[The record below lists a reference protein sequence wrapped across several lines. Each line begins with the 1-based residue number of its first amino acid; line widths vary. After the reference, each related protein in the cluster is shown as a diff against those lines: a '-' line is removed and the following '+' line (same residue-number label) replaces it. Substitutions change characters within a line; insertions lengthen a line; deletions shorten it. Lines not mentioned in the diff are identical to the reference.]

1 MYSAGSAKFA
11 TTEEADV
18 SPVID
23 RLDRKQVSRIPS
35 HMLHPGKISPAEKKQ
50 VGGMMLLCGSGSHI
64 NITVTHGFGTMHDAE
79 NIQVHDL

>member
-1 MYSAGSAKFA
+1 M
-11 TTEEADV
+11 

-35 HMLHPGKISPAEKKQ
+35 HMLHPGKISPVEKKQ
-50 VGGMMLLCGSGSHI
+50 VGGGDATMRVRTRVRTWVRTRLSQQYHR
-64 NITVTHGFGTMHDAE
+64 THGFGTMQDTK